1 MEKGARGDLAA
12 GVPVAGIP
20 AACVPDWG
28 DWERPLRSSTAG
40 MPATGSP
47 AVPMLHLEGFDG
59 PMDLLLDLAERQ
71 RIDWGRMSILALAE
85 QFVASLEQLADRVPI
100 ERRADWLVMATRL
113 VLLRSRLLFPESPV
127 AAEAAE
133 RDAATELRRID
144 DLAEVREA
152 AAWLSDRPVL
162 GQDVFA
168 RGAPDRLGVYLE
180 AEDEAEVVAF
190 LWASL
195 SLFEDETE
203 QLDTVARYRPTW
215 TDLYS
220 VAEARDRILQILG
233 KGGDGENLR
242 HFLPEQPAAADGDEP
257 PAASLRLCSAWA
269 STFSASLELTKLG
282 DVVLVQ
288 ADPFASVRVSCPTAQ
303 PSAGHGSYDCGTA
316 RIGSFSGSITNSCRD
331 QTAECSATE
340 LVGGDQSCRATLSHR
355 ALPDGYARPN

>member
-1 MEKGARGDLAA
+1 MARATLRAPTAPVGLTGQGMEEGSRGDLAA
-12 GVPVAGIP
+12 GFPVAGIPAAGTLVTDDP

-144 DLAEVREA
+144 HLAEVRAA
-152 AAWLSDRPVL
+152 AAWLGDRPVL

-168 RGAPDRLGVYLE
+168 RGAPDRLGAYLE
-180 AEDEAEVVAF
+180 AEAEVDIIAF

-195 SLFEDETE
+195 SLFEDDAE
-203 QLDTVARYRPTW
+203 QLDTVARYRPAW

-220 VAEARDRILQILG
+220 VAEARYRILRILG
-233 KGGDGENLR
+233 EGGDGEALG
-242 HFLPEQPAAADGDEP
+242 HFLPEQLSVADAGEP
-257 PAASLRLCSAWA
+257 LEASLGLYAAWA
-269 STFSASLELTKLG
+269 STFSASLELAKLG

-303 PSAGHGSYDCGTA
+303 PSA
-316 RIGSFSGSITNSCRD
+316 
-331 QTAECSATE
+331 
-340 LVGGDQSCRATLSHR
+340 
-355 ALPDGYARPN
+355 

>member
-1 MEKGARGDLAA
+1 MEEGARGDLAA

-28 DWERPLRSSTAG
+28 DWESPLRSSTAG
-40 MPATGSP
+40 TPATGSP
-47 AVPMLHLEGFDG
+47 AIPMLHLEGFDG

-85 QFVASLEQLADRVPI
+85 QFVASLEQLADCVPI

-113 VLLRSRLLFPESPV
+113 VLLRSRLLFPKSSV
-127 AAEAAE
+127 AAEAAQ

-180 AEDEAEVVAF
+180 AEDEADVVAF

-195 SLFEDETE
+195 SLFEDDAE
-203 QLDTVARYRPTW
+203 QLDTVARYRPKW
-215 TDLYS
+215 ADLYS

-233 KGGDGENLR
+233 EGGDGETLG
-242 HFLPEQPAAADGDEP
+242 HFLPELHGAADAGGP
-257 PAASLRLCSAWA
+257 SKNPLRCYSAWA
-269 STFSASLELTKLG
+269 STFSASLELAKQGDAALAQEEAFQPIYLG
-282 DVVLVQ
+282 
-288 ADPFASVRVSCPTAQ
+288 RCTA
-303 PSAGHGSYDCGTA
+303 P
-316 RIGSFSGSITNSCRD
+316 
-331 QTAECSATE
+331 
-340 LVGGDQSCRATLSHR
+340 LVG
-355 ALPDGYARPN
+355 